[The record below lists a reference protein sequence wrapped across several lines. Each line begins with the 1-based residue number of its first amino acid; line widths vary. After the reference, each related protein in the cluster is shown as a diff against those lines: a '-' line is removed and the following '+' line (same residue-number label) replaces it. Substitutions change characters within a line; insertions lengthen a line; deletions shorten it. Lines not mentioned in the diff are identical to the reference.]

1 MMRKEVVRLL
11 LGATLGLLTP
21 VSLSAQRT
29 GDPGPVGVVHQRQRG
44 ESRPSIP
51 SVAAASTRHH
61 VWPWLVVGGALVGAG
76 TVVAVG
82 AKHCDS
88 GCQDDGGWAQMPYYA
103 AVGAGIGAL
112 AGGVLGLI
120 IDSSRGDQAAAAN
133 DRR

>member
-1 MMRKEVVRLL
+1 VRKVLRLAL
-11 LGATLGLLTP
+11 FAATLLAP
-21 VSLSAQRT
+21 VAVLSAQRAA
-29 GDPGPVGVVHQRQRG
+29 DLRPAGVVQLQ
-44 ESRPSIP
+44 ESRAPRP
-51 SVAAASTRHH
+51 LMPRVAAASKRHH
-61 VWPWLVVGGALVGAG
+61 VWPWLVLGGAVAGAG

-82 AKHCDS
+82 ARNCDS
-88 GCQDDGGWAQMPYYA
+88 GCQDDGGWAQAPYYA